1 MTDFD
6 PFAAALAAEA
16 PASNNIETK
25 EKPVA
30 DATNDSKITVT
41 LKGGSGFDAP
51 WIVLHGSDAAELNEQ
66 LTDENLKALIDQT
79 QKVGQYFAGLGKSTG
94 GRPSG
99 GGGAAAPAGQPGQPA
114 GSTGPRPTDPPCP
127 DGWTYKEGVGKT
139 GKTWRAFM
147 PPRGSNEQPQWLR

>member
-6 PFAAALAAEA
+6 PFAAALEAEA

-30 DATNDSKITVT
+30 NTNDEKFSLTF
-41 LKGGSGFDAP
+41 KGGAGFDAP
-51 WIVLHGSDAAELNEQ
+51 WAVLKPADFDEALAMVTDPRLKEL
-66 LTDENLKALIDQT
+66 LDQM

-94 GRPSG
+94 GGRPSG
-99 GGGAAAPAGQPGQPA
+99 GGGQGQPGQPA

-127 DGWTYKEGVGKT
+127 EGWTYKEGVGKN